1 MKTMFKFLMIT
12 ALVSVVSSASA
23 QKSAQQ
29 GVSIGMDLQPILQ
42 IDMSSPEMINFVF
55 DEKGKFQK
63 GITQNSA
70 TVIKVT
76 STVKWDLYAVGRSK
90 GKSPNGTTYWDQEES
105 YGSTVNSV
113 ADLPMSMV
121 ELRQRQVN
129 NGVAPNNTAS
139 YADYSQNFSNGF
151 RPSAGN
157 SLYVSP
163 NGTPTPPNKY
173 GKYIAGHSG
182 ISDDIVNGYMPAG
195 SYISDNGI
203 GTNFEFVMDYRI
215 LPGFP
220 AIFPN
225 AFSAD
230 ATVSENIVSSANA
243 NSVLVGGAAG
253 NGNSAH
259 AEAGLYTMN
268 VQYVLLEDQ

>member
-1 MKTMFKFLMIT
+1 MKTTFKFLMVA
-12 ALVSVVSSASA
+12 ALVSVVSSANA
-23 QKSAQQ
+23 QKTSQQ
-29 GVSIGMDLQPILQ
+29 GVTIGMDLQPILQ
-42 IDMSSPEMINFVF
+42 IDMTAPDMINFVF
-55 DEKGKFQK
+55 DDKGAYRE
-63 GITQNSA
+63 GITKNAA
-70 TVIKVT
+70 TIIKVT
-76 STVKWDLYAVGRSK
+76 STVKWDLYAVGRSQ
-90 GKSPNGTTYWDQEES
+90 GKSPNGTSYWDQEES
-105 YGSTVNSV
+105 FGASVNSV

-129 NGVAPNNTAS
+129 NGNNNTTAT
-139 YADYSQNFSNGF
+139 YADYSQEFSNNF
-151 RPSAGN
+151 RPSAAN
-157 SLYVSP
+157 SLYVSS

-182 ISDDIVNGYMPAG
+182 ISDDITKGYMPAG
-195 SYISDNGI
+195 SYVSDNGI

-230 ATVSENIVSSANA
+230 ATVSENLVASANA
-243 NSVLVGGAAG
+243 NSVMVGGAAG
-253 NGNSAH
+253 NGNKAY
-259 AEAGLYTMN
+259 AEPGVYTMT

>member
-1 MKTMFKFLMIT
+1 MKTKFKS
-12 ALVSVVSSASA
+12 LVIAVLVGVVSSANA
-23 QKSAQQ
+23 QKSDQQ
-29 GVSIGMDLQPILQ
+29 GVTIGMDLKPILQ
-42 IDMSSPEMINFVF
+42 INMDAPDVIKFVF
-55 DEKGKFQK
+55 DEKGEYRQ
-63 GITQNSA
+63 GIVHNSA
-70 TVIKVT
+70 TKIQVT
-76 STVKWDLYAVGRSK
+76 STVKWDLYAVGRSQ
-90 GKSPNGTTYWDQEES
+90 GKSPNGTAYWDQEES
-105 YGSTVNSV
+105 FGATVNSV

-121 ELRQRQVN
+121 ELRQRQTN
-129 NGVAPNNTAS
+129 NGDVNSTAT
-139 YADYSQNFSNGF
+139 YTDYSQEFSNNF
-151 RPSAGN
+151 RPSASN
-157 SLYVSP
+157 SLYVSN

-182 ISDDIVNGYMPAG
+182 VSDDTTKGYMPAG

-230 ATVSENIVSSANA
+230 ASVAENIVASANA
-243 NSVLVGGAAG
+243 NSVMVGGAAG
-253 NGNSAH
+253 NGNEAY
-259 AEAGLYTMN
+259 AEPGVYTMT

>member
-12 ALVSVVSSASA
+12 ALVSVVSSANA
-23 QKSAQQ
+23 QKATQQ

-42 IDMSSPEMINFVF
+42 IDMTSPEMINFVF
-55 DEKGKFQK
+55 DEKNKYYS

-76 STVKWDLYAVGRSK
+76 STVKWDLYAVGRST

-105 YGSTVNSV
+105 FGSTVNSV

-129 NGVAPNNTAS
+129 NGTANNTARF
-139 YADYSQNFSNGF
+139 ADYSQNFSDGF

-182 ISDDIVNGYMPAG
+182 ISDDIVNGYMPA
-195 SYISDNGI
+195 
-203 GTNFEFVMDYRI
+203 
-215 LPGFP
+215 
-220 AIFPN
+220 
-225 AFSAD
+225 
-230 ATVSENIVSSANA
+230 
-243 NSVLVGGAAG
+243 
-253 NGNSAH
+253 
-259 AEAGLYTMN
+259 
-268 VQYVLLEDQ
+268 

>member
-1 MKTMFKFLMIT
+1 MKTTFKFLVI
-12 ALVSVVSSASA
+12 AAFVSVVSSATA

-29 GVSIGMDLQPILQ
+29 GVTIGMDLQPILQ
-42 IDMSSPEMINFVF
+42 IDMTAPDLIPFVF
-55 DEKGKFQK
+55 DDKGDYRQ
-63 GITQNSA
+63 GITKDAA

-90 GKSPNGTTYWDQEES
+90 GKSPNGTSYWDQEES
-105 YGSTVNSV
+105 FGTSVNSV

-129 NGVAPNNTAS
+129 NGNNNTTAT
-139 YADYSQNFSNGF
+139 YADYSQEFSNNF
-151 RPSAGN
+151 RPSAAN
-157 SLYVSP
+157 SLYVSS

-182 ISDDIVNGYMPAG
+182 ISDDITKGYMPAG

-203 GTNFEFVMDYRI
+203 GTHFEFVMDYRI

-230 ATVSENIVSSANA
+230 ATVPENLVASANA
-243 NSVLVGGAAG
+243 NSVMVGGAAG
-253 NGNSAH
+253 NGNQAY
-259 AEAGLYTMN
+259 AEPGVYTMT

>member
-1 MKTMFKFLMIT
+1 MKTMFKSLMIL
-12 ALVSVVSSASA
+12 ALLGVVSSAKA
-23 QKSAQQ
+23 QKSNQQ
-29 GVSIGMDLQPILQ
+29 GVTIGMELAPILQ
-42 IDMSSPEMINFVF
+42 INMDAPDVIKFIF
-55 DEKGKFQK
+55 DNKGKYRE
-63 GITQNSA
+63 GIVQDGA
-70 TVIKVT
+70 TKIQVT
-76 STVKWDLYAVGRSK
+76 STVKWDLYAVGRSE
-90 GKSPNGTTYWDQEES
+90 GKSPNGTTYWDQKES
-105 YGSTVNSV
+105 YGTSMNSV

-129 NGVAPNNTAS
+129 NGDVNTTAA
-139 YADYSQNFSNGF
+139 YADYSQEFSNNF
-151 RPSAGN
+151 RPSAAN
-157 SLYVSP
+157 SLYVSN

-182 ISDDIVNGYMPAG
+182 ISDDITKGYMPAG
-195 SYISDNGI
+195 SYASDNGI

-230 ATVSENIVSSANA
+230 ASVAENIVASANS
-243 NSVLVGGAAG
+243 NSVMVGGAAG
-253 NGNSAH
+253 NGNQAY
-259 AEAGLYTMN
+259 AEPGVYTMN